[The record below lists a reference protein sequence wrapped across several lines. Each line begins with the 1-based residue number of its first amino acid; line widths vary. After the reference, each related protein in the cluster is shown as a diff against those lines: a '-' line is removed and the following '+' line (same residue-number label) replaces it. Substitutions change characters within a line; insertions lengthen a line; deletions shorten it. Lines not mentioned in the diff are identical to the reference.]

1 MSEVKMTRI
10 YLFTRYERFW
20 HWLQMAMIFTLI
32 VTGLEIHDLF
42 KFIGFQTA
50 AETHNFL
57 GLTWLI
63 TFGFFAFWLFTT
75 GEWKQ
80 YVPTGQKMFAV
91 IRHYAYGIFRGEAH
105 PFPKR
110 KEAKHNPVQR
120 LAYLSLAAVLL
131 PVQMATGFLYWS
143 YNSWKVWGLNF
154 LSLELVSAIHMA
166 GAFAIMSFI
175 IVHVYMTTTGHT
187 LFAHIKSMITGWEEI
202 EAEEEVNGWD
212 ERKRSR

>member
-1 MSEVKMTRI
+1 MSHVKMTKI

-20 HWLQMAMIFTLI
+20 HWLQMTMIITLI

-42 KFIGFQTA
+42 HFIGFETA
-50 AETHNFL
+50 AEMHNFL

-63 TFGFFAFWLFTT
+63 AFGFFTFWLFTT

-80 YVPTGQKMFAV
+80 YIPTGQKMFAV
-91 IRHYAYGIFRGEAH
+91 IRHYVYGIFRGESH

-120 LAYLSLAAVLL
+120 LAYLTLAAVLL
-131 PVQMATGFLYWS
+131 PAQMLTGFLYWS
-143 YNSWKVWGLNF
+143 YNSWNVWGLEF
-154 LSLELVSAIHMA
+154 LSLELVGAVHMA

-202 EAEEEVNGWD
+202 EAGEEVNGWD
-212 ERKRSR
+212 QRKHMR